1 VKKPKLLDSFALLA
15 YLKKENDF
23 EKVKDAFI
31 WSQKRGQKL
40 LMNDINIGETYY
52 IIARE
57 RGLEASDYFLQ
68 NILGTLPI
76 KVVSNSYQEVIEAAK
91 IKAQYPISYADAF
104 IVATALREQVPV
116 LTGDPEFKKVEHL
129 IEINWLS

>member
-1 VKKPKLLDSFALLA
+1 
-15 YLKKENDF
+15 
-23 EKVKDAFI
+23 VKDAFI